1 MKKIISFIVLTML
14 SGSALAAQIVPKNE
28 LKNYT
33 KKERVSIANVRGGKS
48 KAVDALKAEV
58 DKKGGEYMYIS
69 SLGRPGDSSHWR
81 GTAVI
86 LEKKT
91 AQ

>member
-14 SGSALAAQIVPKNE
+14 SGSVLAAQIVPKNE